1 MPKITKRTS
10 SFAIKSYI
18 AVLSARFRALL
29 QYRAAAFAGFGTQ
42 LFWGLIRVMIF
53 EAFYRSSTAPQ
64 PMTVDEVV
72 TYIWLGQAF
81 LVLIIIHADPDVRDM
96 VRSGNVVY
104 ELVRPANLYF
114 FWYSRAIAQRTAPG
128 VFRALPMFITAS
140 LFFNL
145 QMPPNISATCAWL
158 VSMLFAVL
166 ISAAI
171 TNLLNIS
178 LLWTISGEGIGYL
191 LTALTWLLSGVT
203 IPLLFFPD
211 WAQATINILPFR
223 YIMDIP
229 FRFYLGHIPPEQIW
243 YHLPFQIAYLI
254 ALITVGHL
262 VLTRGIHRLV
272 AQGG

>member
-96 VRSGNVVY
+96 VRSGNIVY

>member
-81 LVLIIIHADPDVRDM
+81 LVLIIIHADPDVCDM